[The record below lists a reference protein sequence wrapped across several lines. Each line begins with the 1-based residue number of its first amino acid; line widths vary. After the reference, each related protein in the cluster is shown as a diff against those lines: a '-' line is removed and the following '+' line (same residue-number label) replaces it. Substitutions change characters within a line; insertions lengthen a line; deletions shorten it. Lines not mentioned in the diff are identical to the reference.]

1 VADWDDVRQVAT
13 ELPGVEEST
22 SYGTPAFKVGGRLFV
37 RRLADPDLIVLFV
50 GFEERDMLVAE
61 RPDSFLVTPHYR
73 DHPMLVIRLPAVDP
87 AELRRL
93 IEGSWTQRARVTLR
107 RPRSP

>member
-1 VADWDDVRQVAT
+1 DVREIAAA
-13 ELPGVEEST
+13 LPGIEEST
-22 SYGTPAFKVGGRLFV
+22 SYGTPAFKVGARLFL
-37 RRLADPDLIVLFV
+37 RRLADPDLIVVFV
-50 GFEERDMLVAE
+50 GFEERDTLVAE

-93 IEGSWTQRARVTLR
+93 IEGSWTQRAPATLR
-107 RPRSP
+107 RRRSP